1 MTLKRVSTVIA
12 IFGFV
17 GSIAFSVPEAQEPSK
32 PPAVPLTGQEEFN
45 DTVLPRG
52 DQGDLLLISDDNEIR
67 IAQMDRPAHGAMEPE
82 AGEHGYRS
90 KLMIMWNLVDYLN
103 LDEEAAAD
111 FFPIFN
117 DYSQKREKLTE
128 THRVLVEQI
137 VDNVEKESFSVGEL
151 KNLVQKLEE
160 ADDSL
165 RKEHAAFLEKAK
177 KILNDRQYIKLVIFN
192 DKLKKDLFNRFSSKR
207 MGMNMPEGSEMRNP
221 DTNRQDL
228 NIQNI
233 DKKRVEELQKM
244 LEQQQKEIER
254 QQRQIEKL
262 LKEK

>member
-1 MTLKRVSTVIA
+1 MTIKRVAAVIA
-12 IFGFV
+12 LCGFV
-17 GSIAFSVPEAQEPSK
+17 GSIAFSVPEAQEPGK

-45 DTVLPRG
+45 DTVFPRG

-67 IAQMDRPAHGAMEPE
+67 IAQMDRPAPGAMRPE

-103 LDEEAAAD
+103 LNEEAAAD

-128 THRVLVEQI
+128 THRALVQQI
-137 VDNVEKESFSVGEL
+137 IDNVEKESFSVGEL

-160 ADDSL
+160 TDDSL
-165 RKEHAAFLEKAK
+165 RRERAAFLAKSK
-177 KILNDRQYIKLVIFN
+177 KILNDRQYIKLIIFN
-192 DKLKKDLFNRFSSKR
+192 DKLKKDLFNRFSSNR
-207 MGMNMPEGSEMRNP
+207 MGVNMPEGSEMRNP
-221 DTNRQDL
+221 DTNRQDI

-233 DKKRVEELQKM
+233 DKKRLEELQRM
-244 LEQQQKEIER
+244 LDQQQKEMER
-254 QQRQIEKL
+254 QQKQIEKL